1 MLYLIDCFT
10 HESSITLLLYDDEDA
25 DFLTIKDE
33 EYKPYFLVSP
43 ELSSR
48 EEEAIRRFNCEVSMI
63 EKIDLFTHE
72 RRRMLKVKFEDPS
85 LLTSARRFFRERW
98 EDNIPYPLS
107 YIYDQNMLF
116 GVPYEIRGDSL
127 KPLEEI
133 NPELD
138 AAFQER
144 FTSLRRIDPEKFQV
158 LTEWFRI
165 CSQPIPE
172 IPVDKLGGHVSSDR
186 EGIYLGFI
194 LSRIANLPLL
204 TALTDRRV
212 SVWIKSILHFYLR
225 RKNILIP
232 RAHELMRNEKPRRI
246 TGALTFP
253 PKPGTYFNTVVVDF
267 ESLYPSIIDA
277 YNLSFETV
285 NCGHPE
291 CRENIVPETNNYVCK
306 LRRGVYSILI
316 GALKDLRIRWFK
328 QIARDPSAS
337 EEERRLA
344 DAASRLLKLILVSCY
359 GVTVRTP
366 GLSQPALAES
376 ITAYG
381 RYALKRTWSI
391 AENLGLKPL
400 YGDTDSLFL
409 DDPRREQVDNLIME
423 VKRELR
429 LDLAVDKVFS
439 ICVLPRAMKTY
450 FGIRKNGT
458 PEIKGAVA
466 IKSNSP
472 LFIRRVFMECVAE
485 LAKVRN
491 HREFDEAKRKIQDI
505 VHRAIGRLR
514 AGMIPIDELAY
525 HVRLHEDALVKA
537 ANDEAISQPYQCARQ
552 LLDRGVEVKPGSVV
566 SFVKVKPFPY
576 GGRRYTVKPLSLVRS
591 VNEVNIEDYVR
602 SLKSALTQAFKPMKI
617 SFDEQHKMTLADFI

>member
-10 HESSITLLLYDDEDA
+10 RGSSVILLLYNDESA
-25 DFLTIKDE
+25 DFLTIQDE
-33 EYKPYFLVSP
+33 GYKPYFLVSP

-48 EEEAIRRFNCEVSMI
+48 EEEAIRRFNCEVNMI

-85 LLTSARRFFRERW
+85 LLTFARRFFRERW

-107 YIYDQNMLF
+107 YVYDQNMLF
-116 GVPYEIRGDSL
+116 GVPYEIKGDSL
-127 KPLEEI
+127 KPLEKI
-133 NPELD
+133 NPDLD

-144 FTSLRRIDPEKFQV
+144 FTSLRKIDPEKFQV
-158 LTEWFRI
+158 LSEWFRI

-186 EGIYLGFI
+186 EGLYLSFI
-194 LSRIANLPLL
+194 LSRIANLPLS
-204 TALTDRRV
+204 TALTDRHV
-212 SVWIKSILHFYLR
+212 SIWIKSILHFYLR

-232 RAHELMRNEKPRRI
+232 RARELMRDEKPRRI

-253 PKPGTYFNTVVVDF
+253 PRPGTYFNTVVVDF

-277 YNLSFETV
+277 YNLSYETV
-285 NCGHPE
+285 NCGHSE
-291 CRENIVPETNNYVCK
+291 CRENVVPETNNYVCK

-328 QIARDPSAS
+328 QIARDPSVP
-337 EEERRLA
+337 EEERRPA

-409 DDPRREQVDNLIME
+409 DDPKSEQVDNLIME
-423 VKRELR
+423 VKRKLR

-450 FGIRKNGT
+450 FGIRKDGT

-472 LFIRRVFMECVAE
+472 LFIRRIFMECIAE

-505 VHRAIGRLR
+505 VHRAIERLK

-525 HVRLHEDALVKA
+525 NVRLHESALFKA
-537 ANDEAISQPYQCARQ
+537 ANDEAMSQPYQCARQ

-566 SFVKVKPFPY
+566 SFVKVKPFLY
-576 GGRRYTVKPLSLVRS
+576 GGKRYTVKPLSLVRS
-591 VNEVNIEDYVR
+591 MNEVNIEDYVR